1 MNYFTQ
7 LFLLLRISCCYVV
20 DRIAHPSCAKRN
32 MLNLVDAD
40 TFVLLFQPFIV
51 ILPFFEGLV
60 KKFEK
65 SLSCP
70 DLDERINTT

>member
-1 MNYFTQ
+1 
-7 LFLLLRISCCYVV
+7 
-20 DRIAHPSCAKRN
+20 

-70 DLDERINTT
+70 DLEERINTT